1 MMNPLLTFSSV
12 NAAAKNTF
20 MVPKDFPKKIILE
33 IISEGF
39 LPDIIKICLKYKD
52 KKSIQSL
59 IYNTNRI
66 NKCNYRIENSDKIES
81 IEFKGEK
88 NIQADFVVTY
98 KVA

>member
-1 MMNPLLTFSSV
+1 MNQLLTFNSV

-59 IYNTNRI
+59 IYNTTRI

-81 IEFKGEK
+81 IEFRGEK
-88 NIQADFVVTY
+88 NIEAAFVVKY
-98 KVA
+98 KIA